1 MYIIKLVTD
10 EIEELDNIPVKLIL
24 NFLLKFTRE
33 RNLVLRA
40 QSIDT

>member
-10 EIEELDNIPVKLIL
+10 EIEKLYNIPIKLIP

-33 RNLVLRA
+33 RNLALRA

>member
-10 EIEELDNIPVKLIL
+10 EIEELYNIPVKLIL

-33 RNLVLRA
+33 RNLVLRS

>member
-10 EIEELDNIPVKLIL
+10 KIKGLYNIPVRLIQ
-24 NFLLKFTRE
+24 NLLFKFTRK
-33 RNLVLRA
+33 RNLALRA

>member
-10 EIEELDNIPVKLIL
+10 EIEELYNIPVRLIQ

-33 RNLVLRA
+33 RNLVLLT